1 MSRIAQAFGVRF
13 LVGLQTNRLRH
24 ALLYCVLL
32 ALPACASGGFSLE
45 KAEVDRSLYTGDIP
59 AGRKDERASERISD
73 EATIRNAV
81 TSADIES
88 LAGRAIPWANSDT
101 GARGEISDVREFK
114 SEGKLCRRFKT
125 SRESF
130 DGIALFTGEVCMVSA
145 GAWRIQRFDEA

>member
-1 MSRIAQAFGVRF
+1 MLRIAQAFGVRF
-13 LVGLQTNRLRH
+13 LVGFQANRLRH
-24 ALLYCVLL
+24 ASLFCVLL

-45 KAEVDRSLYTGDIP
+45 KAEVDSSLYTGDIP
-59 AGRKDERASERISD
+59 AGRKDARASERISD

-88 LAGRAIPWANSDT
+88 LAGRAVPWANSDT
-101 GARGEISDVREFK
+101 GARGSITGLAEFK
-114 SEGKLCRRFKT
+114 SEGRLCRRFLT

-145 GAWRIQRFDEA
+145 GAWRIQRFEEA